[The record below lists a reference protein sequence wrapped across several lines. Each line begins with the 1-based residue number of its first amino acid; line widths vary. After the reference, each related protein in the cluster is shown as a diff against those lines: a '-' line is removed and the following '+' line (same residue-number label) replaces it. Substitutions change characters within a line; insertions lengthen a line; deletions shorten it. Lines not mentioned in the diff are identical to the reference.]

1 MVIKLK
7 TIVQSP
13 GSATIINAI
22 STGCGSAFGIKL
34 YVTAEAEMNSL
45 YSSPITCIA
54 DADVDTTL
62 MEICVRKVVDR
73 FKEHYNVDEIDKG
86 ISIKTSSTLPV
97 ASGLSSSSA
106 TSNAV
111 VTATAYALMNEYRVK
126 PDEIAFNKFD
136 LLNIGIDASLEAGV
150 TITGAFDDASASYFG
165 GLTITNNSERKI
177 IKMRDMN
184 QQIILVYMPNRN
196 SPTAQS
202 DVRRMKLI
210 APQVKL
216 AFKEAL
222 HGDIYNAM
230 TLNGLLYCASLGFNP
245 VMALDALE
253 AGATAAGLSGTGPSF
268 VAITDKENVEDVEDS
283 WSSQPGQ
290 IIRTEVD
297 NEGTRV
303 IYSG

>member
-1 MVIKLK
+1 VKYLK
-7 TIVQSP
+7 TIVKSP

-22 STGCGSAFGIKL
+22 STGFGSAFGIKL
-34 YVTAEAEMNSL
+34 YITAKVELKGSD
-45 YSSPITCIA
+45 SSSVICSA
-54 DADVDTTL
+54 DKEVDTAL
-62 MEICVRKVVDR
+62 MDTCVRMVIER
-73 FKEHYNVDEIDKG
+73 FKEHYKIDIDQG
-86 ISIKTSSTLPV
+86 ISVKTSSTLPV

-111 VTATAYALMNEYRVK
+111 VMATAKALMDEYEVQ
-126 PDEIAFNKFD
+126 PNSIAFNKLD
-136 LLNIGIDASLEAGV
+136 MVNIGVDASLKAGV
-150 TITGAFDDASASYFG
+150 TITGAFDDASASFFG
-165 GLTITNNSERKI
+165 GLTITNNIERKI
-177 IKMRDMN
+177 LKMGEMD
-184 QQIILVYMPNRN
+184 QQNILVFMPNRI

-216 AFKEAL
+216 AFNEAL
-222 HGDIYNAM
+222 KGDIRNAM

-245 VMALDALE
+245 DMALDALD

-268 VAITDKENVEDVEDS
+268 VALAANEDVERVVEA

-297 NEGTRV
+297 NKGTRV

>member
-1 MVIKLK
+1 MK
-7 TIVQSP
+7 TTVQSP

-34 YVTAEAEMNSL
+34 YVTAEAELKGSD
-45 YSSPITCIA
+45 SSIICSANDDI
-54 DADVDTTL
+54 DTSL
-62 MEICVRKVVDR
+62 MEICVRMVFDK
-73 FKEHYNVDEIDKG
+73 FKEHLNMDEIDTG
-86 ISIKTSSTLPV
+86 ISVKTRTTLPV
-97 ASGLSSSSA
+97 SSGLSSSSA

-111 VTATAYALMNEYRVK
+111 VMATANALMNEYSIK
-126 PDEIAFNKFD
+126 PNNNVFND
-136 LLNIGIDASLEAGV
+136 VELLNMGVDASLEAGV

-165 GLTITNNSERKI
+165 GLTITNNIERKI
-177 IKMRDMN
+177 LKMEDMN
-184 QQIILVYMPNRN
+184 QQNVLIIYMPNRN

-202 DVRRMKLI
+202 NVRRMKLI

-222 HGDIYNAM
+222 NGNIYNAM

-245 VMALDALE
+245 KMALDAIE

-268 VAITDKENVEDVEDS
+268 VAIASDENVEGVVDA
-283 WSSQPGQ
+283 WSSHPGQ
-290 IIRTEVD
+290 ILITEVD

-303 IYSG
+303 VGSG

>member
-1 MVIKLK
+1 LK
-7 TIVQSP
+7 TIVQAP

-34 YVTAEAEMNSL
+34 YVTAEAEIIGSNS
-45 YSSPITCIA
+45 SQITCSA
-54 DADVDTTL
+54 DKVVDTTL
-62 MEICVRKVVDR
+62 MEICVRKVLDR
-73 FKEHYNVDEIDKG
+73 FKENHHFDEIDEG
-86 ISIKTSSTLPV
+86 ISVKTSSTLPM

-111 VTATAYALMNEYRVK
+111 VTATAYALMDRYNVK
-126 PDEIAFNKFD
+126 PDDVTFNKLD
-136 LLNIGIDASLEAGV
+136 LLNIGVDASLEAGV

-177 IKMRDMN
+177 LKMRDMN
-184 QQIILVYMPNRN
+184 QQIILVYMPNRC

-202 DVRRMKLI
+202 DVERMKLI

-245 VMALDALE
+245 VMALDALD
-253 AGATAAGLSGTGPSF
+253 AGAIAAGLSGTGPSF
-268 VAITDKENVEDVEDS
+268 VAITSQENVDDVVDA

-290 IIRTEVD
+290 IIRTEVE

>member
-1 MVIKLK
+1 MLK

-22 STGCGSAFGIKL
+22 ATGCGSAFGIKL
-34 YVTAEAEMNSL
+34 YVTAEAEMTASN
-45 YSSPITCIA
+45 SSPITC
-54 DADVDTTL
+54 DAGSDIDTTL
-62 MEICVRKVVDR
+62 MEICARNVVDR
-73 FKEHYNVDEIDKG
+73 FKEHYGVDEIDKG
-86 ISIKTSSTLPV
+86 IFIKTSSTLPV

-111 VTATAYALMNEYRVK
+111 VTATAYALMDEYQVK
-126 PDEIAFNKFD
+126 PDDVTFNKFD
-136 LLNIGIDASLEAGV
+136 LLNIGIDSSLEAGV

-177 IKMRDMN
+177 LKMRDMN
-184 QQIILVYMPNRN
+184 QQIILVYMPNRC

-216 AFKEAL
+216 AFNEAL
-222 HGDIYNAM
+222 HGDIYDAM

-268 VAITDKENVEDVEDS
+268 VAITSQKNVEDVIDA

-290 IIRTEVD
+290 IIRTEVE

>member
-1 MVIKLK
+1 MKSK
-7 TIVQSP
+7 VQSP

-22 STGCGSAFGIKL
+22 STGFGSAFGIKL
-34 YVTAEAEMNSL
+34 YVTAEVELKGSDL
-45 YSSPITCIA
+45 SKITCST
-54 DADVDTTL
+54 DRNVDTTL
-62 MEICVRKVVDR
+62 MDICVRMVVER
-73 FKEHYNVDEIDKG
+73 FTEHYKMDEIDTG
-86 ISIKTSSTLPV
+86 VFVKTSSTLPV

-111 VTATAYALMNEYRVK
+111 VMATSKALMDEYEFE
-126 PDEIAFNKFD
+126 PDSTAFND
-136 LLNIGIDASLEAGV
+136 LELLNIGVDASLEAGV
-150 TITGAFDDASASYFG
+150 TITGAFDDASASFFG
-165 GLTITNNSERKI
+165 GLTITNNTERKI
-177 IKMRDMN
+177 LKMGRIEEQN
-184 QQIILVYMPNRN
+184 ILVYMPNRI
-196 SPTAQS
+196 SPTAKS

-222 HGDIYNAM
+222 NGNIHNAM

-245 VMALDALE
+245 DMALDALD

-268 VAITDKENVEDVEDS
+268 VAFASHEYVEGVVEA

-297 NEGTRV
+297 NKGTRV
-303 IYSG
+303 IDSG